1 MINTI
6 KHEPNDSAQLK
17 DKCVRKFIG
26 AGVLLKILGLDKP
39 ALDEFFDSNRQ
50 PNPEKALIRIAL
62 LFGKALGI
70 HNDAM

>member
-6 KHEPNDSAQLK
+6 KHENNDSAQLK

-26 AGVLLKILGLDKP
+26 AGVLLKILDLDKP
-39 ALDEFFDSNRQ
+39 ALYEYFCSKQ

-70 HNDAM
+70 HKEEM